1 MQAEDIM
8 SVDVITVCEDTPI
21 SEAAHLLVEHQVSGL
36 PVVDSERAVRGII
49 TERDVLLRHEL
60 IQYVGDIMT
69 SSVITVEA
77 STSLSDIGQLL
88 LEHGIKRVP
97 VMRGERLVGVVSRT
111 DVIRGQLAEDM
122 ARMST

>member
-8 SVDVITVCEDTPI
+8 SVDVITVREDTPI

-36 PVVDSERAVRGII
+36 PVVNSEHAVKGII

-60 IQYVGDIMT
+60 IEYVGDIMT

-111 DVIRGQLAEDM
+111 DVIRGQLAEDT
-122 ARMST
+122 ARMGT

>member
-1 MQAEDIM
+1 MQAENIM
-8 SVDVITVCEDTPI
+8 SVDVITVREDTPI

-60 IQYVGDIMT
+60 IRCVGDIMT
-69 SSVITVEA
+69 PDVITIEELTPLA
-77 STSLSDIGQLL
+77 DIAQVL

-97 VMRGERLVGVVSRT
+97 VVSGNRLVGIVSRT
-111 DVIRGQLAEDM
+111 DVIRGQLPLETAWM
-122 ARMST
+122 NT